1 MILKGINQFIAQIT
15 LLFLLFSSNIFSDS
29 IYKFEPHGF
38 DKSSIIIH
46 NDFNSQILD
55 NYLYFATSASS
66 DSFETI
72 LNTNNYKQ
80 IVLPENKTP
89 NFGYN
94 ESTYIAYFRIDD
106 KRENTSELILLL
118 DYAPFDF
125 LELSCY
131 KNGDLVLQ
139 QQSGDHVPL
148 ENWVIKNN
156 KPIFLIN
163 QNVNECTFRGLS
175 TSSIQFTMRLFTKNE
190 FYSEKNFDNLVQ
202 SAFFGA
208 LICILFY
215 NILLGIVTKLEI
227 YFYYIFYLFFWGLY
241 IAQINGY
248 IYQFVLNKFSF
259 YWIDYS
265 ITIIVFIFTIFIY
278 IYYTKLLE
286 AKKLSPGYYKKSN
299 YVFITLYTISFLTFF
314 LSYKYNILFILLL
327 LTITIFYAIG
337 GSIYYSFQNNK
348 MAQIYLLSWFV
359 FGLGALG
366 YILLTLGLINKNFI
380 TIYGPQIGNVLE
392 FILLSL
398 AMGYR
403 INLAQKET
411 SLALQTIISE
421 KTNLLKE
428 EKDRAIKQKELLD
441 IIEKEKENAKNA
453 YFQLEA
459 SQKQLAQSD
468 KMITLGTMVA
478 GVAHEINTPLG
489 AIKAN
494 SETIIQSIEELIG
507 RKSDNLDLTKEEWKI
522 IIDILKITY
531 ESPRTLSTKESRIIN
546 KNVRKYLEEKK
557 MDDIQSLS
565 DYIVELGLGEKLDKV
580 ESVLTHPKCYTLFY
594 IANVLYSIRRKSVVI
609 DLSVQKVSKIVK
621 SLKSYMHFEQ
631 SEEMK
636 LANISEGIETVLII
650 LQSKLKNG
658 IEVIKEYE
666 EIPEILCF
674 IDELNQ
680 IWTNLI
686 HNSIQAMN
694 GIGKIII
701 SIRTS
706 ADINVLPEI
715 DKRDANF
722 RGEYVSISIEDNGPG
737 IPTEVR
743 SKIFTAFF
751 TTKPVGEGSGLG
763 LHIIGK
769 ILEKHKGIL
778 YLDSNPGKT
787 RFTILLPK
795 ITQA

>member
-1 MILKGINQFIAQIT
+1 MILKAIKQIYGQ
-15 LLFLLFSSNIFSDS
+15 LLCFLILFSSSLISES
-29 IYKFEPHGF
+29 IYKFNPPGF
-38 DKSSIIIH
+38 DKDSVLIQ
-46 NDFNSQILD
+46 NDFNSQLLD
-55 NYLYFATSASS
+55 NHLYFVTSKSTA
-66 DSFETI
+66 SFETI
-72 LNTNNYKQ
+72 YKKNEFSP
-80 IVLPENKTP
+80 ISLPKNKSP

-94 ESTYIAYFRIDD
+94 KNTYIAYFRLDD
-106 KRENTSELILLL
+106 KRDSTKDLILLI

-125 LELSCY
+125 LELNCY
-131 KNGDLVLQ
+131 NNGELILQ
-139 QQSGDHVPL
+139 QQSGDHVPF
-148 ENWVIKNN
+148 EKWVIKNN
-156 KPIFLIN
+156 KPIFLIK
-163 QNVNECTFRGLS
+163 QIVNECSIRAI
-175 TSSIQFTMRLFTKNE
+175 SSSSLQFTLRLFSKNE
-190 FYSEKNFDNLVQ
+190 FDSEKNFDNLIQ

-227 YFYYIFYLFFWGLY
+227 YFYYSFYLLFWGLY
-241 IAQINGY
+241 TAQINGY
-248 IYQFVLNKFSF
+248 IFEFILNKLSF
-259 YWIDYS
+259 YWIDFS
-265 ITIIVFIFTIFIY
+265 ITIFVFIFTIFIY
-278 IYYTKLLE
+278 IFYTKLLE
-286 AKKLSPGYYKKSN
+286 VNKLSPSYYKISN
-299 YVFITLYTISFLTFF
+299 YVFITLYTISFVTFF
-314 LSYKYNILFILLL
+314 LSYRYNILFILFLL
-327 LTITIFYAIG
+327 SFTIFYVIG
-337 GSIYYSFQNNK
+337 GAIYYSFQKNK
-348 MAQIYLLSWFV
+348 MAQIYLLSWII
-359 FGLGALG
+359 FGAGAFG
-366 YILLTLGLINKNFI
+366 YILLTLGLVNKNI
-380 TIYGPQIGNVLE
+380 ISLYGPQIGNVLE

-411 SLALQTIISE
+411 SIALQNIISE
-421 KTNLLKE
+421 KTNLLRE
-428 EKDRAIKQKELLD
+428 EKDRAIKQNELLA
-441 IIEKEKENAKNA
+441 IIEREKENAKNA

-507 RKSDNLDLTKEEWKI
+507 RKSDNLDLTKAEWKI

-531 ESPRTLSTKESRIIN
+531 ESPRTLSTKESRMIN

-557 MDDIQSLS
+557 MDDIESLS
-565 DYIVELGLGEKLDKV
+565 DYIVELGLGEKLDNI
-580 ESVLTHPKCYTLFY
+580 ETILTHSKCYTLFY
-594 IANVLYSIRRKSVVI
+594 IAYVLYSIRRKSVVI

-636 LANISEGIETVLII
+636 LANLSEGIETVLII

-666 EIPEILCF
+666 EIPEIFCF
-674 IDELNQ
+674 FDELNQ
-680 IWTNLI
+680 VWTNLI
-686 HNSIQAMN
+686 HNSIQAMKGN
-694 GIGKIII
+694 GKITIAI
-701 SIRTS
+701 NNTS
-706 ADINVLPEI
+706 EIKVLPEI
-715 DKRDANF
+715 DMRDP
-722 RGEYVSISIEDNGPG
+722 GYKGDYISISIEDNGPG
-737 IPTEVR
+737 IHPEIR

-778 YLDSNPGKT
+778 CLDSNPGKT

-795 ITQA
+795 ITKV